1 MTITISNLTVA
12 ASAPAGTAVGVLT
25 ARDPS
30 GMIPC
35 NFILSKSSSGYL
47 AVFSNNL
54 ITVWSGSTAPGYYP
68 VRVRAVGI
76 KTRFSGSATFNV
88 AVIAPSLPTP
98 TGVTFVTK
106 TTSLSD
112 NSPAGT
118 AIATFSVSMSDGSA
132 FAGTL
137 GASPASTVAI
147 SGSTHLVLARGLAS
161 ADDGSQQWAVS
172 ATQNGVTVSSSI
184 TVQVT
189 RATPPPPPP
198 PPPAPP
204 PSPSITVNGSS
215 NAVVAPGAS
224 IAAAVASGPA
234 NPTDWV
240 AIYAAGAP
248 DVPLTTLGW
257 DYLSGTQT
265 APSTGV
271 SAATITMTAPSING
285 SYGARFYLNNLYT
298 PVLARDTFA
307 VQGVATPTA
316 ITLSPAS
323 VTYTGQCARR

>member
-76 KTRFSGSATFNV
+76 TTRFSGSATFIVN
-88 AVIAPSLPTP
+88 VIAPSLPTP

-106 TTSLSD
+106 MTSLPD

-189 RATPPPPPP
+189 RATPPPPP
-198 PPPAPP
+198 
-204 PSPSITVNGSS
+204 SPSITVNGSS
-215 NAVVAPGAS
+215 NAVTAPGAS
-224 IAAAVASGPA
+224 IAVAVANGPA

-240 AIYAAGAP
+240 AIYGAGAP